1 MPKPPSPLFLLIG
14 ILTLLLAAG
23 TVYFW
28 QHGKRPLRDFF
39 VLGTVGWIISFSLER
54 AWFGITREPVFFA
67 VDAFL
72 GEGKG
77 DWLLWLY
84 PGLVAGGVHAVLL
97 RLLADRTRLREADWH
112 QAVAFAIGYGAI
124 KTVVW
129 GALSLLGFVHL
140 TLFFHTLEAPVQK
153 IVAQE
158 FGRNYG
164 LIPLQ
169 TLDYAMTL
177 VIHAFIGLLVLCSV
191 QRKQA
196 RWFWAALIYSSAI
209 HALALWLSDKLGTR
223 MAPPARELALFELLI
238 AGFAVL
244 AGVGIRKL
252 QPLFREPEPLPE
264 ETEEKAE
271 SELLELV
278 TSA

>member
-14 ILTLLLAAG
+14 ILTLVIAGG

-28 QHGKRPLRDFF
+28 QHGKRSLRDFF
-39 VLGTVGWIISFSLER
+39 VLGAVGWVISFSLER
-54 AWFGITREPVFFA
+54 AWFSMTREPIFFLVEA
-67 VDAFL
+67 LF

-84 PGLVAGGVHAVLL
+84 PGVVAGACHAVLL

-112 QAVAFAIGYGAI
+112 QAAAFAIGYGAI
-124 KTVVW
+124 KTALW
-129 GALSLLGFVHL
+129 GLLSLLGMVHL
-140 TLFFHTLEAPVQK
+140 TLFFHTLEAPQK
-153 IVAQE
+153 AIVAQQ
-158 FGRNYG
+158 FGPNYG

-169 TLDYAMTL
+169 VLDHGMTL
-177 VIHAFIGLLVLCSV
+177 VIHAFVGLLVLYAV
-191 QRKQA
+191 QRRQA
-196 RWFWAALIYSSAI
+196 RWFWLAFGYSCTI

-223 MAPPARELALFELLI
+223 QVAPAKDLAQFEVLI
-238 AGFAVL
+238 AGFAIL

-252 QPLFREPEPLPE
+252 KPLFPEPAPPPE
-264 ETEEKAE
+264 EEESTE